1 MKKIGIIFLV
11 LLLGC
16 SVNQYPSRAI
26 VQKALSLVGAPY
38 RYGGDSPS
46 RGFDCSGLVY
56 YVYRSV
62 GIRIPRTAEEQLRKG
77 KKLHLRQIKPGD
89 LLFFRFRN
97 SLHVGIFV
105 APGYMVH
112 ASPERGVVKERL
124 GKYWRKHFVKGVRYL

>member
-1 MKKIGIIFLV
+1 MV
-11 LLLGC
+11 LLWGC
-16 SVNQYPSRAI
+16 SVRESPARA
-26 VQKALSLVGAPY
+26 VVSKALSLVGSPY
-38 RYGGDSPS
+38 KYGGDSPS

-62 GIRIPRTAEEQLRKG
+62 GIQIPRTAEGQLRKG

-89 LLFFRFRN
+89 LLFFQFGN

-112 ASPERGVVKERL
+112 ASPDRGVVKERL
-124 GKYWRKHFVKGVRYL
+124 GKYWRRHFIKGVRYL